1 MNFLGPGG
9 SCLDED
15 DYGLRGGSMWGV
27 DKGLDGMGQGGS
39 MGKNTTKRGRTSFKR
54 NQLRIMRSHF
64 QVNIWE
70 YMDGYLKLQCKI
82 IHCPEECFLSFM
94 PFSFSD
100 QPDS

>member
-27 DKGLDGMGQGGS
+27 DGGLDGMGQGGS
-39 MGKNTTKRGRTSFKR
+39 IGKNTTKRGRTSFKR

-64 QVNIWE
+64 QVNVGSEIAVQN
-70 YMDGYLKLQCKI
+70 YS
-82 IHCPEECFLSFM
+82 LSRGM
-94 PFSFSD
+94 FS
-100 QPDS
+100 

>member
-27 DKGLDGMGQGGS
+27 DGGLDGMGQGGS
-39 MGKNTTKRGRTSFKR
+39 MGKNTTKRARTSFKH

-64 QVNIWE
+64 QVN
-70 YMDGYLKLQCKI
+70 MGSKLFIIKI
-82 IHCPEECFLSFM
+82 NVCFHSFI
-94 PFSFSD
+94 FFIFRSTRILILGSLRC
-100 QPDS
+100 